1 MKKFMDKDFLLQTET
16 ARVLYHEHAAP
27 MPIYDYHCH
36 INPRE
41 IAENREFRNIA
52 QAWLGSDTYK
62 WRLLRS
68 NAVSEGCVTGSE
80 VSSREKFQYFA
91 ESLSRA
97 IGSPL
102 YHWTHLELQRYFDC
116 DLILNGAN
124 AEKIWDICNA
134 RLQAADMRA
143 QGIIERSHVQVICTT
158 DDPAS
163 DLKWHTK
170 IKEDGKC
177 PAEVLPT
184 FRADSILNIEC
195 DGWDAYMRYEL
206 GEAADMDDIST
217 MADIREAIV
226 KRLDY
231 FAEKGCQIADH
242 ALPYM
247 VFAPAK
253 EYELDDVVGK
263 VINGKG
269 KPSKLAMEQ
278 YKTAVLLFLGE
289 EYARRGWTMQIHYS
303 ALRDVNTVQY
313 AALGQDSGFDAVDTH
328 NCAPALAKFLDA
340 LNKDGHLPKTIISSL
355 NPADN
360 IVIAALLPAF
370 SGTEALGKIQ
380 QGAAWWFNNNKEGIE
395 AQLRILASI
404 SVLGNTIGT
413 PTDSR
418 SLLSYSRHEYYR
430 RILCNFIGNLVENGE
445 YPADMKT
452 LGKLVEDISYNNAC
466 RYFAFG

>member
-1 MKKFMDKDFLLQTET
+1 MLFRRDPKVIPQPREGVLGNGQHLIVPVFVGQVVCSIASGGGILAQQLLGHHTVGAVEIEPYCRTVLLQ
-16 ARVLYHEHAAP
+16 RQRDLCLPLFPVW
-27 MPIYDYHCH
+27 D
-36 INPRE
+36 
-41 IAENREFRNIA
+41 
-52 QAWLGSDTYK
+52 D
-62 WRLLRS
+62 
-68 NAVSEGCVTGSE
+68 VT
-80 VSSREKFQYFA
+80 
-91 ESLSRA
+91 
-97 IGSPL
+97 
-102 YHWTHLELQRYFDC
+102 
-116 DLILNGAN
+116 
-124 AEKIWDICNA
+124 
-134 RLQAADMRA
+134 
-143 QGIIERSHVQVICTT
+143 
-158 DDPAS
+158 
-163 DLKWHTK
+163 
-170 IKEDGKC
+170 
-177 PAEVLPT
+177 T
-184 FRADSILNIEC
+184 FRADNLLNIEV
-195 DGWDAYMRYEL
+195 DGWDTYMRYEL
-206 GEAADMDDIST
+206 GEAAGMEDVST
-217 MADIREAIV
+217 MQDIRDAVI

-231 FAEKGCQIADH
+231 FAAQGCQIADH

-269 KPSKLAMEQ
+269 VPSKLAMEQ
-278 YKTAVLLFLGE
+278 YKTAILLFLGE

-303 ALRDVNTVQY
+303 ALRDVNSAQY
-313 AALGQDSGFDAVDTH
+313 SILGHDSGFDAVDTH

-340 LNKDGHLPKTIISSL
+340 LNKKGHLPKTIISSL

-466 RYFAFG
+466 RYFAF

>member
-1 MKKFMDKDFLLQTET
+1 MKKFMDEDFLLQTET

-116 DLILNGAN
+116 DLILNGEN

-143 QGIIERSHVQVICTT
+143 QGIIEHSNVQVICTT

-184 FRADSILNIEC
+184 FRADSILNIED

-206 GEAADMDDIST
+206 GEAAGMDDIST
-217 MADIREAIV
+217 MADIRDAIV

-231 FAEKGCQIADH
+231 FEERGCQIADQ

-253 EYELDDVVGK
+253 EYELDD
-263 VINGKG
+263 
-269 KPSKLAMEQ
+269 
-278 YKTAVLLFLGE
+278 
-289 EYARRGWTMQIHYS
+289 
-303 ALRDVNTVQY
+303 D
-313 AALGQDSGFDAVDTH
+313 
-328 NCAPALAKFLDA
+328 
-340 LNKDGHLPKTIISSL
+340 
-355 NPADN
+355 
-360 IVIAALLPAF
+360 
-370 SGTEALGKIQ
+370 
-380 QGAAWWFNNNKEGIE
+380 
-395 AQLRILASI
+395 
-404 SVLGNTIGT
+404 
-413 PTDSR
+413 
-418 SLLSYSRHEYYR
+418 
-430 RILCNFIGNLVENGE
+430 
-445 YPADMKT
+445 
-452 LGKLVEDISYNNAC
+452 
-466 RYFAFG
+466 

>member
-1 MKKFMDKDFLLQTET
+1 MKAFMDKDFLLHTDT
-16 ARVLYHEHAAP
+16 ARQLYHEHAAL

-52 QAWLGSDTYK
+52 QAWLGADTYK

-68 NAVSEGCVTGSE
+68 NGVDEGCVTGST

-97 IGSPL
+97 VGNPL
-102 YHWTHLELQRYFDC
+102 YHWTHLELKRYFDC
-116 DLILNGAN
+116 DLVLNGDT
-124 AEKIWDICNA
+124 AEEIWNICNE
-134 RLQAADMRA
+134 RLMSADMRA
-143 QGIIERSHVQVICTT
+143 QGIIKQSNVQVICTT

-163 DLKWHTK
+163 DLKWHQK
-170 IKEDGKC
+170 LRQDSNC
-177 PAEVLPT
+177 PAKVLPT
-184 FRADSILNIEC
+184 FRADNILNIEV

-206 GEAADMDDIST
+206 GEAAGMEDIST
-217 MADIREAIV
+217 MQDIRDAIV

-231 FAEKGCQIADH
+231 FASQGCKIADQ

-247 VFAPAK
+247 AFVPAK

-269 KPSKLAMEQ
+269 QPSKQAMEQ

-289 EYARRGWTMQIHYS
+289 EYARRGWTMQLHYS
-303 ALRDVNTVQY
+303 ALRDTNSVRF
-313 AALGQDSGFDAVDTH
+313 ASLGADSGFDAVDTH
-328 NCAPALAKFLDA
+328 NCAPGLAKFLDA
-340 LNKDGHLPKTIISSL
+340 LDKEGHLPKTIISSL

-360 IVIAALLPAF
+360 IVIASLLPSF
-370 SGTEALGKIQ
+370 TGSEVLGKVQ
-380 QGAAWWFNNNKEGIE
+380 QGAAWWFNNNKAGIE
-395 AQLRILASI
+395 AQLATLASV
-404 SVLGNTIGT
+404 SVLGNTIGM

-445 YPADMKT
+445 YPADMKV

-466 RYFAFG
+466 RYFAF

>member
-1 MKKFMDKDFLLQTET
+1 MKAFMDEDFLLQTDT
-16 ARVLYHEHAAP
+16 ARHLYHEHAAL

-36 INPRE
+36 ISPRE

-68 NAVSEGCVTGSE
+68 NGVDEGCVSGSE

-97 IGSPL
+97 IGNPL
-102 YHWTHLELQRYFDC
+102 YHWTHLELKRYFDC
-116 DLILNGAN
+116 DLVLNGEN
-124 AEKIWDICNA
+124 AEKIWELCNE
-134 RLQAADMRA
+134 RLLSAEMRA
-143 QGIIERSHVQVICTT
+143 QGIIKQSNVQVICTT

-163 DLKWHTK
+163 DLKWHQK
-170 IKEDGKC
+170 IRQDGTC
-177 PAEVLPT
+177 PAKVLPT
-184 FRADSILNIEC
+184 FRADNLLNIEV
-195 DGWDAYMRYEL
+195 DGWDTYMRYEL
-206 GEAADMDDIST
+206 GEAAGMEDVST
-217 MADIREAIV
+217 MQDIRDAVI

-231 FAEKGCQIADH
+231 FAGQGCQIADH

-247 VFAPAK
+247 AFVPAK

-269 KPSKLAMEQ
+269 KPSKQAMEQ
-278 YKTAVLLFLGE
+278 YKTAMLMFLGE
-289 EYARRGWTMQIHYS
+289 EYARRGWTMQLHYS
-303 ALRDVNTVQY
+303 ALRDTNSARV
-313 AALGQDSGFDAVDTH
+313 AALGTDSGFDAVDTH
-328 NCAPALAKFLDA
+328 NCAPGLARFLDA
-340 LNKDGHLPKTIISSL
+340 LDKEGHLPKTIICSL

-360 IVIAALLPAF
+360 IVIASLLPSF
-370 SGTEALGKIQ
+370 TGSEVLGKVQ
-380 QGAAWWFNNNKEGIE
+380 QGAAWWFNNNKAGIE
-395 AQLRILASI
+395 AQLATLASV

-466 RYFAFG
+466 RYFAF

>member
-1 MKKFMDKDFLLQTET
+1 MKAFMDEDFLLQTDT
-16 ARVLYHEHAAP
+16 ARHLYHEHAAL

-68 NAVSEGCVTGSE
+68 NGVDEGCVSGSD

-97 IGSPL
+97 IGNPL
-102 YHWTHLELQRYFDC
+102 YHWTHLELKRYFDC
-116 DLILNGAN
+116 DLVLNGEN
-124 AEKIWDICNA
+124 AEKIWDICNE
-134 RLQAADMRA
+134 RLLSAEMRA
-143 QGIIERSHVQVICTT
+143 QGIIKQSNVQVICTT

-163 DLKWHTK
+163 DLKWHKK
-170 IKEDGKC
+170 IQQEGTC
-177 PAEVLPT
+177 PAKVLPT
-184 FRADSILNIEC
+184 FRADSLLNIEV
-195 DGWDAYMRYEL
+195 DGWDTYMRYEL
-206 GEAADMDDIST
+206 GESADMDDIST
-217 MADIREAIV
+217 MQDIRDAVV

-231 FAEKGCQIADH
+231 FASQGCQIADQS
-242 ALPYM
+242 LPYM
-247 VFAPAK
+247 AYAPAR
-253 EYELDDVVGK
+253 EFELDDVVGK

-269 KPSKLAMEQ
+269 QPSKEAMEQ
-278 YKTAVLLFLGE
+278 YKTAMLMFLGE
-289 EYARRGWTMQIHYS
+289 EYARRGWAMQLHYS
-303 ALRDVNTVQY
+303 ALRDTNSTRLTS
-313 AALGQDSGFDAVDTH
+313 LGSDSGFDAVDTH
-328 NCAPALAKFLDA
+328 NCAPGLAKFLDA
-340 LNKDGHLPKTIISSL
+340 LDKAGHLPKTIICSL

-360 IVIAALLPAF
+360 IVIASLLPSF
-370 SGTEALGKIQ
+370 TGSEVLGKVQ
-380 QGAAWWFNNNKEGIE
+380 QGAAWWFNNNKAGIE
-395 AQLRILASI
+395 AQLATLASV
-404 SVLGNTIGT
+404 SVLGNTIGA

-430 RILCNFIGNLVENGE
+430 RILCNFIGNMVENGE

-466 RYFAFG
+466 RYFAF

>member
-52 QAWLGSDTYK
+52 QAWLGTDTYK

-68 NAVSEGCVTGSE
+68 NAVSESCVTGSE

-116 DLILNGAN
+116 DLILNGEN

-143 QGIIERSHVQVICTT
+143 QGIIEHSNVQVICTT

-177 PAEVLPT
+177 
-184 FRADSILNIEC
+184 RADSILNIED

-206 GEAADMDDIST
+206 GEAAGMDDIST
-217 MADIREAIV
+217 MADIRDAIV

-231 FAEKGCQIADH
+231 FEERGCQIADQ

-269 KPSKLAMEQ
+269 MPSKLAMEQ
-278 YKTAVLLFLGE
+278 YKTAILLFLGE

-303 ALRDVNTVQY
+303 ALRDVNSVQY
-313 AALGQDSGFDAVDTH
+313 TLLGHDSGFDAVDTH
-328 NCAPALAKFLDA
+328 NCAPALAKFLNE

-418 SLLSYSRHEYYR
+418 SLLSYPRHEYYR

-466 RYFAFG
+466 RYFAF